1 MKNIFKKI
9 FKRNCEPIK
18 LYKVTK
24 VLNIHTGEYEE
35 DEEILD
41 EYGMSN
47 LVVNGYL
54 IEEYEEI

>member
-1 MKNIFKKI
+1 MKNIFKKL
-9 FKRNCEPIK
+9 FKKNREPIK

-54 IEEYEEI
+54 IEECEEI